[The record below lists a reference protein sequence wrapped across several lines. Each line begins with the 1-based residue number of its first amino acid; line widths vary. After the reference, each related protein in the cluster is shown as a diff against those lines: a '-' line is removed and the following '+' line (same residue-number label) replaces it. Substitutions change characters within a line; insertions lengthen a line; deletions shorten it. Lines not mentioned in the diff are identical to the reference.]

1 MQIFSY
7 LCPKFCKNMK
17 KLYTLLTVALFL
29 LTFCSESI
37 FATNTMPAPRRL
49 SAKEHLYIIDLPE
62 GGWAAY
68 TTDPRARH
76 TVLAYTTEGRFC
88 YDSLPEPMQLWL
100 QDYELQL
107 SDTTGTAAMVAAR
120 RVAPSASSMAAR
132 VIEEVTATNAA
143 AISPLTKSQWIQSSP
158 YNQLCPTLHDS
169 LCIVGCVATA
179 WSQLSY
185 FHKYPASANFNYL
198 YIWAKGA
205 TTLSGTVNSTYNYTY
220 MSNSVTTS
228 SPASAKTAVATLCR
242 DWGYAAQM
250 DYGPK
255 SSGAVPITACTAAID
270 KFGFDKTMLTHYHNY
285 YDDDDWDAILLAELQ
300 AGRPMLYS
308 GWTTAGGGHSFICDG
323 YNGNGLFHFNY
334 GWGGSGYYCAT
345 TAMQSGYNRS
355 QQVQTDIR
363 PAHGNAYNGMVAC
376 STGDLTGTVST
387 STSSK
392 NKVTFYF
399 ADSVRI
405 ALHHATAFYYTICCE
420 NCSTGVK
427 TYGDVVTSNR
437 AAVGDRY
444 LNYKPGA
451 ASVVMPAG
459 TTLAAGTYRCYPV
472 YRTSTSA
479 AWQKM
484 YFRKKHISNLKLTV
498 AADGTRTLGGIMPS
512 SLTFSTS
519 SIKLTCG
526 DTLTTCAT
534 LLPKIYTP
542 STTTVK
548 YTSSN
553 TTVATVGTYTGKVTA
568 KTAGTATI
576 TATTTDGSNLTA
588 TYTLTV
594 QKPAIN
600 STFTVGNFTYKILS
614 FTDDTHGEV
623 HLNGAKCAATL
634 SIPASVTYGGITYS
648 VISIQDCLLCNCGTT
663 VTSLTIPASIT
674 KIGQYA
680 FYNSTALKYL
690 YYYAESVADFAT
702 GNMIFAKSGATNG
715 MQVTI
720 GSKVS
725 RLPANFFYPSA
736 SSSSYLPVVNK
747 LLLSAKTPP
756 EVGTNALHDLLDT
769 VPVRYECPESYYLYQ
784 QTSAWAPYTNASYRL
799 DKCSDLPP
807 IPTGIEE
814 QTPNDP
820 SAGRQPA
827 ARKILRDGHLY
838 ILVGDRE
845 YSVL

>member
-7 LCPKFCKNMK
+7 LCPKFCKNMR
-17 KLYTLLTVALFL
+17 KLYTLLTATLFL

-37 FATNTMPAPRRL
+37 FATNATPAPRRL

-107 SDTTGTAAMVAAR
+107 SDTTGTAAMAAAR
-120 RVAPSASSMAAR
+120 RVAPSAESMAAR

-143 AISPLTKSQWIQSSP
+143 AISPLTKSQWIQSAP
-158 YNQLCPTLHDS
+158 YNQLCPSLHDTIC
-169 LCIVGCVATA
+169 LVGCVATA

-205 TTLSGTVNSTYNYTY
+205 TTLSGTVNSTYNYAI
-220 MSNSVTTS
+220 MDKSVGTGAEAAT
-228 SPASAKTAVATLCR
+228 KTAVATLCR

-250 DYGPK
+250 NYGPK
-255 SSGAVPITACTAAID
+255 SSGAVPGTACTAAID
-270 KFGFDKTMLTHYHNY
+270 KFGFDQTMLTHFHNY
-285 YDDDDWDAILLAELQ
+285 YDDDDWDAILLTELQ
-300 AGRPMLYS
+300 AGRPILYS

-323 YNGNGLFHFNY
+323 YDGSGKFHFNY
-334 GWGGSGYYCAT
+334 GWGGSGYYCVT

-355 QQVQTDIR
+355 QQIQTNIR

-387 STSSK
+387 STLSK

-427 TYGDVVTSNR
+427 TYGDVVTSTR

-444 LNYKPGA
+444 LNFAPGKA
-451 ASVVMPAG
+451 NVSMPAG

-498 AADGTRTLGGIMPS
+498 AADGTRTLGGVMPTKLQFS
-512 SLTFSTS
+512 KTSITLT
-519 SIKLTCG
+519 IG
-526 DTLTTCAT
+526 DTLTTHPT
-534 LLPKIYTP
+534 IFPVTFKPT
-542 STTTVK
+542 STTVK

-553 TTVATVGTYTGKVTA
+553 TSVATVGTYTGKVTA
-568 KTAGTATI
+568 KTAGTTTI
-576 TATTTDGSNLTA
+576 TATTTDGSNVSA

-594 QKPAIN
+594 NMPPVG
-600 STFTVGNFTYKILS
+600 STFEVGNFTYQVLRFI
-614 FTDDTHGEV
+614 DGTHGEV
-623 HLNGAKCAATL
+623 QVKSAKCAATL
-634 SIPASVTYGGITYS
+634 TIPATVTYGITYS
-648 VISIQDCLLCNCGTT
+648 VVSISDGLLLTCGGT

-680 FYNSTALKYL
+680 FYNTTALKYL
-690 YYYAESVADFAT
+690 YYYAESAADFGT
-702 GNMIFAKSGATNG
+702 NNMIFAKSGATDG

-725 RLPANFFYPSA
+725 RLPANLFNPSGNI
-736 SSSSYLPVVNK
+736 SNRPVINK
-747 LLLSAKTPP
+747 LLLSAKYPP
-756 EVGTNALHDLLDT
+756 EVGTNALNFVSDT
-769 VPVRYECPESYYLYQ
+769 TPVRYECPESFYQYQ
-784 QTSAWAPYTNASYRL
+784 QSSAWAPYTNASYRL
-799 DKCSDLPP
+799 EKCSDMPP
-807 IPTGIEE
+807 VPVTDIEE
-814 QTPNDP
+814 QQTD
-820 SAGRQPA
+820 RQPA

-845 YSVL
+845 YSIL